1 MDGFTIESQLCQRR
15 WISLTQSNEEYSAL
29 LLWPYDDKFM
39 GVAGYVDINETYL
52 AHVIILVK
60 EFNRVEEEAWKENP
74 NNSIQNIIK

>member
-29 LLWPYDDKFM
+29 LLWAYDDKFM
-39 GVAGYVDINETYL
+39 GVTGYVDINETYL